1 MQSENS
7 HLATF
12 EIQSTTC
19 RCIDELVTI
28 SKGEGAEVMIATHNQ
43 RSIERAVALMNE
55 LDVEANQIGVYF
67 GQLLGMADHL
77 TFILGRN
84 GYRVRFLRHWLW
96 LWRGPG

>member
-1 MQSENS
+1 
-7 HLATF
+7 
-12 EIQSTTC
+12 
-19 RCIDELVTI
+19 
-28 SKGEGAEVMIATHNQ
+28 MIATHNQ

-84 GYRVRFLRHWLW
+84 GYRVRPLVQGTGCI
-96 LWRGPG
+96 WRGQTGSADDVVSTLGHT

>member
-1 MQSENS
+1 M
-7 HLATF
+7 
-12 EIQSTTC
+12 
-19 RCIDELVTI
+19 VTI

-55 LDVEANQIGVYF
+55 LDVEADQIGVYF

-84 GYRVRFLRHWLW
+84 GYRVSPLCSRHWLS
-96 LWRGPG
+96 LGRGQDWQC